1 MKKSYFITGAV
12 YLAFGCLM
20 LTVALFTGSRLE
32 GSFSLL
38 LERWASYNRADRFFC
53 F

>member
-20 LTVALFTGSRLE
+20 FLRKAGWKGFCSGWQEPGSYRE
-32 GSFSLL
+32 S
-38 LERWASYNRADRFFC
+38 R
-53 F
+53 